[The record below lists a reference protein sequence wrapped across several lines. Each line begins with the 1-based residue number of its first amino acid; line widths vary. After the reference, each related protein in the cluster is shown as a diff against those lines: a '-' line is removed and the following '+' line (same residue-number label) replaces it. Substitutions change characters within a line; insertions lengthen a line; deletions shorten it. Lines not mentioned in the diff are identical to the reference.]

1 MGDRGMFSPMMLV
14 MVVPLLL
21 ILVELA
27 LAIVAI
33 SRSGRNGRGA
43 GQIRRSAHD
52 RVLAGVAG
60 GIAEHFAISPALV
73 RVLWALAL
81 LVPMTTL
88 LALGLYLVLAF
99 ALPSEPIEA

>member
-1 MGDRGMFSPMMLV
+1 MGDGGMFAPMMLV
-14 MVVPLLL
+14 MVVPLVL
-21 ILVELA
+21 IFVGLA

-33 SRSGRNGRGA
+33 SRSGQSGRGT
-43 GQIRRSAHD
+43 GQIRRPAHD

-81 LVPMTTL
+81 LVPVTTL
-88 LALGLYLVLAF
+88 LALGLYLVLAL
-99 ALPSEPIEA
+99 ALPSAPIEA